1 MHSWKSGAARV
12 LNTLLAVCRAHF
24 IKLMHTIIHK
34 RHADTHT
41 QTHNRQSDSYT
52 QTHIHT
58 KDTQTHIHTKDMLTH
73 IHTKDT
79 QTHLSKHH

>member
-24 IKLMHTIIHK
+24 IKLMHIIIHK

-41 QTHNRQSDSYT
+41 QKTVR
-52 QTHIHT
+52 HIHA
-58 KDTQTHIHTKDMLTH
+58 DTHTHKRHA
-73 IHTKDT
+73 DT
-79 QTHLSKHH
+79 PV